1 MVTESQ
7 MATESRGGT
16 ADAKF
21 AEMLDSAVGQFYYW
35 PGIDGHPEYKVIM
48 GRILEILEAHRLKT
62 HNWESLKLAVAALK
76 REVDRVC
83 IETSARSLLSVETA
97 SSDQ

>member
-1 MVTESQ
+1 
-7 MATESRGGT
+7 
-16 ADAKF
+16 
-21 AEMLDSAVGQFYYW
+21 
-35 PGIDGHPEYKVIM
+35 VIM